1 MVTRSLIT
9 TWPRDRTFTGQE
21 QDGTG
26 WHTIG
31 LGSIPILSFVE
42 ASLMKIALIMLIV
55 FSVAGFGVIYHN
67 FISERLTNWQA
78 LPALFL
84 LEFFTLFLGTSL
96 VIENM
101 TDLLAIRFIGSLFV
115 GLGVTVGAIRARQL
129 TRKGMAQ
136 YRESLENQ
144 KQK

>member
-1 MVTRSLIT
+1 
-9 TWPRDRTFTGQE
+9 
-21 QDGTG
+21 
-26 WHTIG
+26 
-31 LGSIPILSFVE
+31 
-42 ASLMKIALIMLIV
+42 MKIALIMLIV